1 MNYKA
6 EELSTR
12 LLTNQVKELES
23 SLRFCMQRDRP
34 AVRALI
40 KEYKDELAKRADLES
55 TKART

>member
-6 EELSTR
+6 EELSTK

-40 KEYKDELAKRADLES
+40 KEYKDELAKRAALEAA
-55 TKART
+55 KEGA